1 MSIANDRDHNIVPPR
16 KGPTYVMRINQLE
29 APFALGE
36 EERDSY
42 LRRFSTLFVS
52 EGGGRRGGLGC
63 VLHATN
69 ALGEQLA
76 VKELL
81 LPDDDKGVDEALLR
95 AAFRREYESHRNLA
109 TLRGFP
115 RLFGYGTCDGTPV
128 IVMEWVEGKT
138 LAEARREL
146 AVDEEGR
153 ISPLTATRLGRDL
166 LELVSRL
173 SLVGEGLVHRD
184 ISPANIMIR
193 TARRSLETQR
203 SEGSFDLCLI
213 DFGSAEP
220 VTSQG
225 GSFTAASGALR
236 HATAEYAPPEM
247 LSDDIPAVDRLRHS
261 PAVDVYAVGSVLC
274 YLIGGHSPY
283 PEAGHT
289 VSPYRL
295 KTEERPT
302 RPIPAHIASDDLA
315 GVLAQEG
322 EVAVIVAPIALERNL
337 SPYNEEFGQ
346 ALTLVDEQ
354 IVETVMTC
362 LSVDQRR
369 RPTPE
374 LLRDELDGLASR
386 YGKNVRRALGG
397 EPLTPC
403 MSGTPWLVMDSPF
416 SARRLLR
423 TGGRLLGAATWAA
436 VVAATAWLI
445 GKGDVARGVA
455 VGFALGVSAPLALL
469 ARWRSS
475 SPEAALARGTIALL
489 GLSAASALCL
499 RDLLG
504 TSARLSGALAAV
516 LVCASAAWLP
526 MVTDYACA
534 CVPSL
539 VRELRRQLPAST
551 EPHPALDPKTAPRH
565 LP

>member
-1 MSIANDRDHNIVPPR
+1 MSVADDRGNDIVPPR
-16 KGPTYVMRINQLE
+16 KGPTYVMRIDQLE

-52 EGGGRRGGLGC
+52 EEGGRRGGLGR

-81 LPDDDKGVDEALLR
+81 LPDDDKGVDETLLR
-95 AAFRREYESHRNLA
+95 AAFRREFESHRNLA

-115 RLFGYGTCDGTPV
+115 RLFGYGTCDGIPV

-173 SLVGEGLVHRD
+173 SLVGEGMVHRD

-236 HATAEYAPPEM
+236 HATAEFAPPEM
-247 LSDDIPAVDRLRHS
+247 LSDDIPAIDRLRHS

-274 YLIGGHSPY
+274 YLIGGRSPY
-283 PEAGHT
+283 PEASH
-289 VSPYRL
+289 VASPYRL

-302 RPIPAHIASDDLA
+302 RPIPAHVASEDLA
-315 GVLAQEG
+315 GVLAREG

-337 SPYNEEFGQ
+337 SPHNEELGQ
-346 ALTLVDEQ
+346 ALALVDEQ
-354 IVETVMTC
+354 IVDTVMTC

-369 RPTPE
+369 RPAPE
-374 LLRDELDGLASR
+374 LLRDEFDGLASR
-386 YGKNVRRALGG
+386 YGENVRRGLGG

-403 MSGTPWLVMDSPF
+403 MSGAPWLTTDSPL

-423 TGGRLLGAATWAA
+423 TGGRLLGAVTWAA
-436 VVAATAWLI
+436 VVAATAWLS
-445 GKGDVARGVA
+445 GEGDVTRAVTIGVA
-455 VGFALGVSAPLALL
+455 LGASAPLALL
-469 ARWRSS
+469 ARWHSS

-489 GLSAASALCL
+489 GLSTASALCL
-499 RDLLG
+499 WELLG
-504 TSARLSGALAAV
+504 MSTRLSGALAAIF
-516 LVCASAAWLP
+516 VCASATWLP

-551 EPHPALDPKTAPRH
+551 EPSPAIGPKTTTRR